1 MLANEMELPLN
12 PTRFL
17 IKSRIL
23 GALAMFCAPML
34 LLFFMFGTIDSSAP
48 KTFKD
53 QIISL
58 TGVFY
63 IGGWIA
69 GAVGMRRL
77 RATGDGA
84 GSKIVFIIQI
94 ALLSFALLFSVMEVF
109 GYSYENGGLLFAI
122 ADAGYPLSH
131 LFMIVVGIYV
141 LRAKVWRGL
150 PRIAPFIVGFA
161 LPSFL
166 VLSLVVGTGVGG
178 FGFGLL
184 TATGLGIVG
193 YTVFKQS

>member
-1 MLANEMELPLN
+1 MLANEMELSLN
-12 PTRFL
+12 PTKFT
-17 IKSRIL
+17 INSHIL
-23 GALAMFCAPML
+23 GAFAMFCAPML

-53 QIISL
+53 QLVSL

-69 GAVGMRRL
+69 GAIGMRRL
-77 RATGDGA
+77 RATGDRL

-131 LFMIVVGIYV
+131 LFMIVVGIFV

-150 PRIAPFIVGFA
+150 PRIAPFLVGFA
-161 LPSFL
+161 LPAFSG
-166 VLSLVVGTGVGG
+166 LSLIVGTGVGG

-184 TATGLGIVG
+184 TATGLGIIG
-193 YTVFKQS
+193 YTVFRQS